1 MSIIKSIE
9 QEIENHIRKAGYEI
23 EEFTLKISDRPDL
36 GDYQINDS
44 MPLAKKYHKNPRD
57 IAEDIKKELETILVP
72 QY

>member
-44 MPLAKKYHKNPRD
+44 LLLLTGVYILYIMY
-57 IAEDIKKELETILVP
+57 IYKEVR
-72 QY
+72 YGNYNK